1 VAFIDATIFTSV
13 SQRYGSLSLSGANWA
28 INSIPFSLFL
38 AHRGI
43 KVKGVI
49 LMKKSLSFYSKRLG
63 LLLLLSSGLAL
74 SLVPRCSA
82 QSTSQDPQ
90 APPSTSAPAP
100 QTDAEKKAAERKKRF
115 EEQKRLL
122 DGGGSASAGATTA
135 HVAATDSE
143 FYINPIAVNMVANES
158 QELHVWDHR
167 GTGNDVSARVS
178 WSLSGSGV
186 VDMTVKHHAI
196 VTAKMPGTV
205 SVIGQIDGHTVEAI
219 VTVYR
224 GEKLPPGIA
233 PYVSSPPPVRTGGRP
248 NVQTV
253 TVQP

>member
-1 VAFIDATIFTSV
+1 MKKP
-13 SQRYGSLSLSGANWA
+13 LSLATQ
-28 INSIPFSLFL
+28 
-38 AHRGI
+38 
-43 KVKGVI
+43 
-49 LMKKSLSFYSKRLG
+49 RLG
-63 LLLLLSSGLAL
+63 LLLLLSS
-74 SLVPRCSA
+74 SLFLLLIPQASA
-82 QSTSQDPQ
+82 QAPAQDSQTTATPT
-90 APPSTSAPAP
+90 ATAP
-100 QTDAEKKAAERKKRF
+100 QTDAEKKAAERKKHF

-122 DGGGSASAGATTA
+122 DGGGSTSAGATA
-135 HVAATDSE
+135 GHVAATDSE
-143 FYINPIAVNMVANES
+143 FYVNPIAVNMVANES

-233 PYVSSPPPVRTGGRP
+233 PYVSSPPPVRTGGRR

>member
-1 VAFIDATIFTSV
+1 MKNPFTSTT
-13 SQRYGSLSLSGANWA
+13 Q
-28 INSIPFSLFL
+28 
-38 AHRGI
+38 
-43 KVKGVI
+43 
-49 LMKKSLSFYSKRLG
+49 RLG
-63 LLLLLSSGLAL
+63 LHLLLSS
-74 SLVPRCSA
+74 SLVPFIISRASA
-82 QSTSQDPQ
+82 QATSQDPQ
-90 APPSTSAPAP
+90 TTTAQAGTAP

-122 DGGGSASAGATTA
+122 DGGGSASAGASAA

-143 FYINPIAVNMVANES
+143 FYINPIAVNIVANES

-233 PYVSSPPPVRTGGRP
+233 PYVSSPPPVRTGGRR

-253 TVQP
+253 TIQP

>member
-1 VAFIDATIFTSV
+1 MKTHLTTASR
-13 SQRYGSLSLSGANWA
+13 QL
-28 INSIPFSLFL
+28 
-38 AHRGI
+38 
-43 KVKGVI
+43 GV
-49 LMKKSLSFYSKRLG
+49 
-63 LLLLLSSGLAL
+63 LLLLSSGLIFP
-74 SLVPRCSA
+74 LVPRASA
-82 QSTSQDPQ
+82 QSPSQDSQ
-90 APPSTSAPAP
+90 STTTPAATAP
-100 QTDAEKKAAERKKRF
+100 QTDAGKKAAERKKRF

-122 DGGGSASAGATTA
+122 DGGGGGSAGVTA
-135 HVAATDSE
+135 AHAAATDSK

-186 VDMTVKHHAI
+186 VDMTVKHHAF

-233 PYVSSPPPVRTGGRP
+233 PYVSSPPPMRTGGRR

>member
-1 VAFIDATIFTSV
+1 MSK
-13 SQRYGSLSLSGANWA
+13 
-28 INSIPFSLFL
+28 P
-38 AHRGI
+38 
-43 KVKGVI
+43 
-49 LMKKSLSFYSKRLG
+49 LSFYSRRLG

-74 SLVPRCSA
+74 FLVPRCSA
-82 QSTSQDPQ
+82 QAPAQDPQ
-90 APPSTSAPAP
+90 AASTPTANAP

-122 DGGGSASAGATTA
+122 DGGGGAGAGA
-135 HVAATDSE
+135 GAGAASHAPQKDWE
-143 FYINPIAVNMVANES
+143 FWMDPLYANLLTNES
-158 QELHVWDHR
+158 VEIHMWDWR
-167 GTGNDVSARVS
+167 NNDVSARVA

-196 VTAKMPGTV
+196 LTARVPGTV
-205 SVIGQIDGHTVEAI
+205 SVIGQIDGRKTIEAI

-224 GEKLPPGIA
+224 GEKLPSGTPRTW
-233 PYVSSPPPVRTGGRP
+233 SSPPTRTEGRRR

>member
-1 VAFIDATIFTSV
+1 MTKYS
-13 SQRYGSLSLSGANWA
+13 
-28 INSIPFSLFL
+28 P
-38 AHRGI
+38 
-43 KVKGVI
+43 
-49 LMKKSLSFYSKRLG
+49 FYSRRLG
-63 LLLLLSSGLAL
+63 LLLLLSSGLVL
-74 SLVPRCSA
+74 FLVPRGAA
-82 QSTSQDPQ
+82 QSPSQDSRTTKTPT
-90 APPSTSAPAP
+90 ATAP

-122 DGGGSASAGATTA
+122 DGGGGGGASAGATAA

-143 FYINPIAVNMVANES
+143 FYINPIALNMLTSES

-186 VDMTVKHHAI
+186 VDMTVKNHAI
-196 VTAKMPGTV
+196 VTARIPGTV

-233 PYVSSPPPVRTGGRP
+233 PYVSAPPPVRTGARRFI
-248 NVQTV
+248 QTGK
-253 TVQP
+253 VQPN